1 MKNLKGEFTMTVYI
15 FDIENNNNIS
25 VSDVRRLSAVL
36 SYI

>member
-1 MKNLKGEFTMTVYI
+1 MTVYI